1 MALEI
6 SYWAGRAGHG
16 TPVYRGFISAESR
29 SLSGT
34 SAQSA
39 ATPAGAKVVRIE
51 ATEAARVQYKGTNPT
66 ADANSAYLASGGV
79 LDIEAVVGDKVAG
92 ITA

>member
-6 SYWAGRAGHG
+6 SYWAGRGGKG
-16 TPVYRGFISAESR
+16 TQIYKGLIVSEQRT
-29 SLSGT
+29 LSGT

-39 ATPAGAKVVRIE
+39 ATPAGAAVVRIK
-51 ATEAARVQYKGTNPT
+51 ATEAAYAAYGANPT
-66 ADANSAYLASGGV
+66 AAATLGAYLASGEHIDV
-79 LDIEAVVGDKVAG
+79 EAVTGHKVAG

>member
-16 TPVYRGFISAESR
+16 TPIYRGFIVAETR

-34 SAQSA
+34 SAQSGA
-39 ATPAGAKVVRIE
+39 IPSGAKVVRIE
-51 ATEAARVQYKGTNPT
+51 ATEAARVAFGANPEAVATSQYM
-66 ADANSAYLASGGV
+66 AANAV
-79 LDIEAVVGDKVAG
+79 IDIEAVVGDKIAG
-92 ITA
+92 KTA